1 MAVKSHV
8 GQVIV
13 AMAPSDELVA
23 ISNEADITINPS
35 SFHIFALITIFFSI
49 FPKIDRI
56 TFAHF
61 TCSASIF
68 CQQINLGLMQRRNL
82 MFTEIFCE
90 VVSRLT
96 ETKTNSFFES
106 HFDPNIETI
115 SV

>member
-56 TFAHF
+56 TFAHLF
-61 TCSASIF
+61 SFHLSTNKSRVDAKNEF
-68 CQQINLGLMQRRNL
+68 DVHRNL
-82 MFTEIFCE
+82 
-90 VVSRLT
+90 L
-96 ETKTNSFFES
+96 
-106 HFDPNIETI
+106 
-115 SV
+115 